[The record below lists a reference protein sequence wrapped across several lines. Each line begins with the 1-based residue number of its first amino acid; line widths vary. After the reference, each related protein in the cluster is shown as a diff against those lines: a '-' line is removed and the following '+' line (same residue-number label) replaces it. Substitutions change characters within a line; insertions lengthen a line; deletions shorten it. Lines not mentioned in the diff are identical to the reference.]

1 MRPIFNVP
9 GEGAFALIMGI
20 ISGYPVGAKIVAN
33 LKEQHLC
40 SDIEAER
47 LIAFTNNSGP
57 LFIIG
62 TVGVSMFSSVSLGM
76 LLFLSSL
83 FSCQQKGDFESM
95 NVEDFD
101 TLIQDEGMQRLDV
114 RTLAEYSEGHIA
126 KTININVMDDSFS
139 SMADSLLQKDRP
151 VAVYCRSG
159 KRSKKAAAILSKKG
173 YKVFELDKGFN
184 SWQEAGKEIEK

>member
-1 MRPIFNVP
+1 M
-9 GEGAFALIMGI
+9 
-20 ISGYPVGAKIVAN
+20 
-33 LKEQHLC
+33 LKMNQL
-40 SDIEAER
+40 
-47 LIAFTNNSGP
+47 
-57 LFIIG
+57 
-62 TVGVSMFSSVSLGM
+62 VVGM
-76 LLFLSSL
+76 LFFLSSL

-101 TLIQDEGMQRLDV
+101 ALIQDEGMQRLDV

-126 KTININVMDDSFS
+126 KTINIKKKNTKTK
-139 SMADSLLQKDRP
+139 MAETKKQKDRP